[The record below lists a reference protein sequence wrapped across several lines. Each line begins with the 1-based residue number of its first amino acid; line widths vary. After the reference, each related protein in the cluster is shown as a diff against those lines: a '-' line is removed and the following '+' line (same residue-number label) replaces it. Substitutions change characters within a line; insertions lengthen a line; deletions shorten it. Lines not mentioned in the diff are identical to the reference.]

1 MHSVASVAAEGSIF
15 APLPKPLTQR
25 TTLMGM
31 TSTKYTTGYLVNEVS
46 RHALSVKL
54 TTYVRNHANRLPFFV
69 CSSCIP
75 LPIKLKFVPAIIID
89 PEAAAGHEGQG
100 QVGEY

>member
-1 MHSVASVAAEGSIF
+1 
-15 APLPKPLTQR
+15 
-25 TTLMGM
+25 MG
-31 TSTKYTTGYLVNEVS
+31 VS
-46 RHALSVKL
+46 RHALSVML
-54 TTYVRNHANRLPFFV
+54 TTYVRNHADRFPLLV

-89 PEAAAGHEGQG
+89 PEAASGHESQG